1 MCAAD
6 SLRRVSIDKHE
17 VETLWTYVLVNR
29 DNKESICHSIDMCAA
44 DVSHSFQALHNFLYE
59 PLTTCSRGVE
69 QNIVSFIGLFCKR
82 DL

>member
-1 MCAAD
+1 MLLNRDIRESICDSIDMCAAD

-44 DVSHSFQALHNFLYE
+44 DVSHSFLK
-59 PLTTCSRGVE
+59 PCTTSSTSRSPHVLE
-69 QNIVSFIGLFCKR
+69 E
-82 DL
+82 